1 MANTHL
7 KRCSTFLVIMERQI
21 KFTMRYHYRP
31 LEWQGENTGGKKKK
45 TKGQRL
51 LGCGETATLILPEDI
66 KWCNDFRKHFGAS
79 LKS

>member
-31 LEWQGENTGGKKKK
+31 LEWQGENTGGKKKDQG
-45 TKGQRL
+45 TKAFRL
-51 LGCGETATLILPEDI
+51 
-66 KWCNDFRKHFGAS
+66 WRNCNSRSSRRYKMVQ
-79 LKS
+79 